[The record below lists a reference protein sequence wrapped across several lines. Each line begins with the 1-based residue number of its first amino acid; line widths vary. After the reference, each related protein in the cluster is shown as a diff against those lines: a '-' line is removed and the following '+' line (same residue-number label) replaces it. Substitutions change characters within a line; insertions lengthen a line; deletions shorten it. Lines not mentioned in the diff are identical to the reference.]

1 MLTKRVIPCLDV
13 RDGRVVKG
21 VNFVGLRDAGDPIEL
36 AAAYDRSGADEV
48 VFLDITAT
56 SDNRATT
63 IDLAGRA
70 ARDLRIPYTVGGGFR
85 DVKGMRAMV
94 AAGADKVS
102 VNSAAVRDPE
112 LITRAA
118 TAFGSQAVVVA
129 IDAKRVGPEG
139 FRGDGS
145 DLGAFAIM
153 EKLRYAEHQDAPDD
167 QEDKADAPDDDPVV
181 GNHFNGD
188 LRGPDR
194 WEVYLAGG
202 RVPTGIDAVAWAEE
216 AARRGAGEILLTS
229 MDRDGTK
236 EGFDLALTRAVA
248 RAVPIPVIASGG
260 VGTLE
265 HFAEGVIEGEAD
277 AVLAASVFHFG
288 TYTIRQVKEYMASQ
302 GIPVRLD
309 F

>member
-13 RDGRVVKG
+13 KDGRVVKG
-21 VNFVGLRDAGDPIEL
+21 VNFVSLRDAGDPVEL
-36 AAAYDRSGADEV
+36 ARAYDREGADEV

-63 IDLAGRA
+63 IEMAAHAAEELA
-70 ARDLRIPYTVGGGFR
+70 IPYTVGGGFR
-85 DVKGMRAMV
+85 DLAGMRTMV

-102 VNSAAVRDPE
+102 LNSAAVRDPS
-112 LITRAA
+112 LISQAA
-118 TAFGSQAVVVA
+118 AAFGSQAVVVA
-129 IDAKRVGPEG
+129 IDAK
-139 FRGDGS
+139 
-145 DLGAFAIM
+145 
-153 EKLRYAEHQDAPDD
+153 
-167 QEDKADAPDDDPVV
+167 
-181 GNHFNGD
+181 
-188 LRGPDR
+188 
-194 WEVYLAGG
+194 
-202 RVPTGIDAVAWAEE
+202 GIDAVAWAEE

-236 EGFDLALTRAVA
+236 AGFDLALTRAVA

-288 TYTIRQVKEYMASQ
+288 TFSIRQVKEYMASQ